1 MSKIKLNVEKKAEPR
16 LTIPY
21 NGELIV
27 VNEPSENLKNKMIEN
42 LIELITENKDF
53 DEKEMLQKLINH
65 CTNVEFDKD
74 VFEVVELSHEARM
87 VTNEILIIFQE
98 IIEETHQ
105 FMKIL
110 MQQMRNEVL
119 QEDIIKEKD
128 KMVEDVEKIEEVVDE
143 EKIEKVKVEEK
154 RVARKPQ
161 RRRKK

>member
-1 MSKIKLNVEKKAEPR
+1 MSKIKLNVEKKVEPR

-110 MQQMRNEVL
+110 MQQMRNEAL

-128 KMVEDVEKIEEVVDE
+128 KMVEDV